1 MAVWTR
7 SLVVAGVL
15 ALAGLNAGCDLGS
28 LAYFL
33 SPEQRTPAKMK
44 NLAVEKKSKK
54 DSRVV
59 ILTWGGLE
67 MRSELIHADRQLSD
81 MLAKQLVELAEESD
95 ERLTIIP
102 SRKVDDYKNSHPNWR
117 EFDQAQI
124 GRHFDADYVIYLE
137 INSLSLYE
145 PQSNGQLFRGR
156 TQMTVSLVDV
166 RHPDDSP
173 QQEAFSATYPSEA
186 RGPVPVDL
194 DTNPMAFRQNF
205 LLHVAK
211 TLATYFVHYPK
222 RETYFTE

>member
-7 SLVVAGVL
+7 SLMMAAAVAV
-15 ALAGLNAGCDLGS
+15 AGLNAGCDIGS

-54 DSRVV
+54 DSRIV

-67 MRSELIHADRQLSD
+67 MRSELIHADRQLTD
-81 MLAKQLVELAEESD
+81 LLTKQLVELAGDND
-95 ERLTIIP
+95 EKLTIIP
-102 SRKVDDYKNSHPNWR
+102 SRKVEEYKNSHPNWR
-117 EFDQAQI
+117 ELDQAQI

-137 INSLSLYE
+137 FNAMTLYE
-145 PQSNGQLFRGR
+145 PQSNCQLFRGR
-156 TQMTVSLVDV
+156 TQMTLSLVDV
-166 RHPDDSP
+166 RHPDDAP
-173 QQEAFSATYPSEA
+173 QQEAFSTTYPSEA

-194 DTNPMAFRQNF
+194 DTNPMTFRQNF